1 MIAQENDT
9 TLEEALRRSSRALE
23 RKIEYS
29 VNLLRRAER
38 IALSYDNKGGVF
50 PCVQRR
56 KGQPSPI
63 SHCEVGRSKIYGAHE
78 PDKRR
83 PARGYPFRAKRIS

>member
-38 IALSYDNKGGVF
+38 IALSYDNKGG
-50 PCVQRR
+50 
-56 KGQPSPI
+56 GI
-63 SHCEVGRSKIYGAHE
+63 SLRSAEERTAKPYITL
-78 PDKRR
+78 
-83 PARGYPFRAKRIS
+83 RGWQE